1 LATRGSSSAKLDWN
15 VEVQS
20 IELARTAS
28 RDFLKSNRR
37 EILDFVFILFSFQE
51 KEVIVGLGP
60 MAKDPRKY

>member
-1 LATRGSSSAKLDWN
+1 
-15 VEVQS
+15 VQS

-28 RDFLKSNRR
+28 RDFLKPNRR